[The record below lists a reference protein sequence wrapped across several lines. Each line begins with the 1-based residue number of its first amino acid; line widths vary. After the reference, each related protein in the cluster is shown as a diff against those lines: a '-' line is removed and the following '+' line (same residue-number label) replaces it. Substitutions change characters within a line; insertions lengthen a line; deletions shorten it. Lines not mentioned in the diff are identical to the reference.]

1 MSTLAQA
8 EKQVDNPYIA
18 AEMDS
23 AYVDFLLTHPEYEA
37 TGLLDEWRKT
47 EYGRLD
53 ENKQIYLDYT
63 GGGLYGVSQLRQHTA
78 MLEKNVL
85 GNPHSANPTSLAMT
99 DLVEETRRYVL
110 EYFNTNAEK
119 YTAVL
124 PQTRVGP

>member
-1 MSTLAQA
+1 LKLCIKTNKSYKNEYISSS

-23 AYVDFLLTHPEYEA
+23 AYVEFLRTHPEYEA

-78 MLEKNVL
+78 MLEKMSWEIRTQQIL
-85 GNPHSANPTSLAMT
+85 L
-99 DLVEETRRYVL
+99 LW
-110 EYFNTNAEK
+110 
-119 YTAVL
+119 
-124 PQTRVGP
+124 Q

>member
-1 MSTLAQA
+1 MSKLAQA

-23 AYVDFLLTHPEYEA
+23 AYVEFLRTHPQYET

-63 GGGLYGVSQLRQHTA
+63 GGGLYGVSQLRQHTWKKHA
-78 MLEKNVL
+78 ATFYSTSTRTRKNT
-85 GNPHSANPTSLAMT
+85 PQ
-99 DLVEETRRYVL
+99 
-110 EYFNTNAEK
+110 F
-119 YTAVL
+119 L
-124 PQTRVGP
+124 PQTRVEP